1 MLIIPAIDIRGGK
14 CVRLFQGDYGKETLY
29 ADDPVE
35 MARRWIAEGAAFLHL
50 VDLDGAREGAPRN
63 REVIGRILKASTV
76 PVQIGGGIRSLADI
90 EGYFSSGA
98 ERIIL
103 GTAAYGDPALLA
115 EACRRW
121 PGRIAVDIA
130 VRGGNAAV
138 SGWARETDM
147 PALMLAKNCASLGA
161 SWAVYTDILRDG
173 AQKGINV
180 EGTRNFARAL
190 RIPVIASGGVS
201 TIDDI
206 ASLLPLEPD
215 GVRAVI
221 VGRALYAGTLD
232 LREAISLTKKEK
244 G

>member
-29 ADDPVE
+29 GEDPVE
-35 MARRWIAEGAAFLHL
+35 MASRWTAEGAGFLHL

-63 REVIGRILKASTV
+63 REVIGRILKTAAV
-76 PVQIGGGIRSLADI
+76 PVQVGGGIRSLADI

-98 ERIIL
+98 ARVIL
-103 GTAAYGDPALLA
+103 GTAAYADPGFLA

-130 VRGGNAAV
+130 ARSGKAAV
-138 SGWARETDM
+138 SGWTRETPM
-147 PALMLAKNCASLGA
+147 PALEFARRCESLGA

-173 AQKGINV
+173 AQQGINL
-180 EGTRNFARAL
+180 ESTRLFARSL
-190 RIPVIASGGVS
+190 HIPVIASGGVS
-201 TIDDI
+201 TPADLE
-206 ASLLPLEPD
+206 ALLPLESE

-232 LREAISLTKKEK
+232 LREALALTRKERR
-244 G
+244 

>member
-29 ADDPVE
+29 GEDPAE

-63 REVIGRILKASTV
+63 REVIAGILKASPV

-98 ERIIL
+98 ERVIL
-103 GTAAYGDPALLA
+103 GTAAYADPGFLA

-130 VRGGNAAV
+130 VRSGNAAV
-138 SGWARETDM
+138 SGWTRETGM
-147 PALMLAKNCASLGA
+147 PALTLAKNCASLGA
-161 SWAVYTDILRDG
+161 SWVVYTDILRDG

-201 TIDDI
+201 TIEDI
-206 ASLLPLEPD
+206 ASLLPLEPE

-221 VGRALYAGTLD
+221 VGRALYAGTLN
-232 LREAISLTKKEK
+232 LREALSLTKKEK